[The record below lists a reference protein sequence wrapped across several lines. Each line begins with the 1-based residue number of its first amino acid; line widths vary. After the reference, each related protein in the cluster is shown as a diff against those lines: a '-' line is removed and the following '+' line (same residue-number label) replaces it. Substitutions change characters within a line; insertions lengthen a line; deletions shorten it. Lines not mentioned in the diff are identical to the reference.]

1 MANLLIA
8 SHTLEAFPSL
18 ESAGFSTRRPT
29 RGPEYE
35 LVEMYL
41 HSKLPPAPRGQAR
54 TIFVEPRISS
64 GFPDIVVVYWHIA
77 TARNWSA
84 SRAGLTPTDLRV
96 LHYLA
101 SVGAA
106 EVSQLC
112 AVFSRA
118 ALASLARLHSA
129 ALIWHT
135 AERWRARTMER
146 IFAVRRLV
154 AIEAKVGEWR
164 RGLSQALQNTWFA
177 SESYLLLARLPKRD
191 CLAREACRLGIG
203 LVTHDQGLDQAE
215 TVARRERLPKSY
227 VSWLFNDW
235 AWRASLQAGNGQEG
249 TR

>member
-1 MANLLIA
+1 MTNPLIA
-8 SHTLEAFPSL
+8 AHTLEAFPSL

-35 LVEMYL
+35 LVEAYL

-64 GFPDIVVVYWHIA
+64 GFPDIVVVYWHVA
-77 TARNWSA
+77 TARLWSA
-84 SRAGLTPTDLRV
+84 KRAELTRTDLRV

-101 SVGAA
+101 SAGAT

-118 ALASLARLHSA
+118 AMASLARLHSA
-129 ALIWHT
+129 ALILQT
-135 AERWRARTMER
+135 AEHWRARALQH

-154 AIEAKVGEWR
+154 AIEAKVSEWR

-177 SESYLLLARLPKRD
+177 SESYLLLARLPKRYS
-191 CLAREACRLGIG
+191 LAGEASRLGIG
-203 LVTHDQGLDQAE
+203 LVTHDQNLDQAE
-215 TVARRERLPKSY
+215 SMARREQLPKSY

-235 AWRASLQAGNGQEG
+235 AWRASLQAGDEQEG
-249 TR
+249 NR